1 MRKLYRSAL
10 TVIIC
15 TLCFTVTQ
23 AQRTIGKIISSHK
36 PVLQHVNSFVGNTT
50 ADCDT
55 INYPIDT
62 SWSADSY
69 VFDNDDIVDSGFLNG
84 TNFYEDKQKANYFDL
99 SATAYTYLTS
109 AFIAFGSA
117 NSSEVADMSK
127 KILFKV
133 YGDNAGAP
141 GSLLATEERTLSQI
155 KEDVDAGIFT
165 EIGFASP
172 ILLPASKKI
181 YVSVDISNFSY
192 TKDTVWIRGTL
203 DGEDVPGLAWEQW
216 SDNTWIAFSD
226 PNDYELDITLLI
238 LPVVGTSASSCSVL
252 PVKLI
257 SFNAQRYNKD
267 VTLNWQ
273 IADEFGMKG
282 YEVER
287 ANNNGSFKTVATV
300 AALNNA
306 KNQSYSA
313 TDKNA
318 FTISPTVQYRLK
330 QIDGD
335 GSVDYSRVITVKAA
349 SSISDISFANPFN
362 GVLKMQLNL
371 ATAQPVSAY
380 VYDIQGK
387 LVASEKTRMY
397 NAASNTILMTST
409 ANLQRGMYVLKVV
422 SGTDQEVYKI
432 IKQ

>member
-1 MRKLYRSAL
+1 MRKIYPATLAL
-10 TVIIC
+10 IIC
-15 TLCFTVTQ
+15 TLCFTVTN
-23 AQRTIGKIISSHK
+23 AQRTLGKIIKGNK
-36 PVLQHVNSFVGNTT
+36 PVLEHVNSFVGNTT

-127 KILFKV
+127 EILFKV

-257 SFNAQRYNKD
+257 SFNAQRNNKD

-282 YEVER
+282 YDVER
-287 ANNNGSFKTVATV
+287 ANNNSSFKTVATV

-318 FTISPTVQYRLK
+318 FTISSTVQYRLK

-349 SSISDISFANPFN
+349 SSISDIIFANAQSPQDILKGFKKRFKKDTASYVNSSGMQGSLSTADVISGLKEALNN
-362 GVLKMQLNL
+362 GVSNGTSKLSAVDGFFKDAAIKILMQLY
-371 ATAQPVSAY
+371 T
-380 VYDIQGK
+380 
-387 LVASEKTRMY
+387 
-397 NAASNTILMTST
+397 
-409 ANLQRGMYVLKVV
+409 
-422 SGTDQEVYKI
+422 
-432 IKQ
+432 